1 MKKARKKLTLHRE
14 TIGNL
19 SNDRLSEA
27 AGGGTLFSGYT
38 YCNSVCATY
47 CTCPSQVETE
57 CCQNTNLGC
66 VESYR
71 AC

>member
-1 MKKARKKLTLHRE
+1 MKKSRKKLTLHRE
-14 TIGNL
+14 TMRNL
-19 SNDRLSEA
+19 THNHLSQA
-27 AGGGTLFSGYT
+27 AGGGLLTGAIT
-38 YCNSVCATY
+38 QCAT
-47 CTCPSQVETE
+47 CLSICNCASQVETD